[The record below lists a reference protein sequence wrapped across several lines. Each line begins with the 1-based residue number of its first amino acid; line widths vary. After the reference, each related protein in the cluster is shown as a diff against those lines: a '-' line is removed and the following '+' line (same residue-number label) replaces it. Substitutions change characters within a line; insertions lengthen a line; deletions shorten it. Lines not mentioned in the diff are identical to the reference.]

1 MKYAE
6 DQALAN
12 VQEDHKR
19 AYLQLK
25 SIIAAQG
32 TQ

>member
-6 DQALAN
+6 EQALAN
-12 VQEDHKR
+12 VQEDHRK

-25 SIIAAQG
+25 SIISAQG
-32 TQ
+32 T